1 MTLDQLNEYT
11 SAEFG
16 GPAIGGWPTA
26 PGERIK
32 PHGGGGSKGSSVT
45 TQQIPRELR
54 PLAAAYSDK
63 AMALS
68 NQAYQPYNGDRFAD
82 LNQTQNA
89 GIRMMQQR
97 AQGGD
102 PTVRAGAANIQR
114 QLNSSPT
121 EAAANPY
128 AQQGNPYLDAMVGKA
143 QDSVMRSA
151 NQMAA
156 GSGSFGNSGIAEQAA
171 TQLGD
176 VATNM
181 YGNAWGQQ
189 AQLAEAG
196 AGRSDA
202 MRQNWASNN
211 LNAANL
217 GLQYGDQAYRDAGQ
231 MLQAGQIQQDQAQ
244 QDKDFNYQQF
254 TERQDLPYKQ
264 LAAMSGVFGSFPGG
278 STSTTQKGGGK

>member
-32 PHGGGGSKGSSVT
+32 PHKGGGGSST
-45 TQQIPRELR
+45 TVQSIPAELK
-54 PLAAAYSDK
+54 PLASAYSQK
-63 AMALS
+63 AIALS
-68 NQAYQPYNGDRFAD
+68 NQRYQPYYGDRFAD
-82 LNQTQNA
+82 LNSTQNA

-102 PTVRAGAANIQR
+102 PTVQAGAANIQR
-114 QLNSSPT
+114 QLNSAPT
-121 EAAANPY
+121 EAAVNPY

-143 QDSVMRSA
+143 QESVMRSA

-171 TQLGD
+171 EQFGD
-176 VATNM
+176 VATSM

-202 MRQNWASNN
+202 MRQSWASNN
-211 LNAANL
+211 LNAAGL
-217 GLQYGDQAYRDAGQ
+217 GLQYGDQAYRDADQ

-264 LAAMSGVFGSFPGG
+264 LAAMSGVFSSFPGG
-278 STSTTQKGGGK
+278 STVTKQKGGGK